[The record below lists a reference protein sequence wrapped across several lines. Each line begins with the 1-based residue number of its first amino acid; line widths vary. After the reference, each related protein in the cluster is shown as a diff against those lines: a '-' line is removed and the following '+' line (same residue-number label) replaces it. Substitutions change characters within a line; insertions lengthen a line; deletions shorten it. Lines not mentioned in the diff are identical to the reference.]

1 MFGREKELQQLE
13 KLYNSNK
20 FEFLV
25 LYGRKRVGK
34 TTLLTE
40 FSNKHN
46 CLYFLAQEKNMTLN
60 IKEFSSL
67 IKEYFNM
74 DYIPS
79 CNDYSELIALL
90 NDRIDIKLN
99 ENPNEKICII
109 IDEFPFIAKE
119 YPAIKSI
126 LQHTIDH
133 KWLNKILC

>member
-1 MFGREKELQQLE
+1 MLVREKELQQLE

-25 LYGRKRVGK
+25 LYGRKRVGG

-40 FSNKHN
+40 FPKKHN
-46 CLYFLAQEKNMTLN
+46 CLYLLAQEKNMTLN

-90 NDRIDIKLN
+90 NDLIDIN
-99 ENPNEKICII
+99 IV
-109 IDEFPFIAKE
+109 
-119 YPAIKSI
+119 
-126 LQHTIDH
+126 
-133 KWLNKILC
+133 